1 MEILLNFFEE
11 TLINKNHFITS
22 NLRRFYDNW
31 KMKRMALNIIWGL
44 INITTLIFLTNIMI
58 AIHLELLW
66 LAFVILYSA
75 VYWILSSLL
84 IDTLIGDEIDNKM
97 SHFI

>member
-31 KMKRMALNIIWGL
+31 KMKRIALNIIWGL

-58 AIHLELLW
+58 AIHFELLW
-66 LAFVILYSA
+66 LSFLILYSA

-97 SHFI
+97 SHLI

>member
-11 TLINKNHFITS
+11 TLIKKNSLTL
-22 NLRRFYDNW
+22 NLKSFFDNW
-31 KMKRMALNIIWGL
+31 KIKRAVLNIFWGL
-44 INITTLIFLTNIMI
+44 INITALIVATNIMI

-97 SHFI
+97 SHLI

>member
-11 TLINKNHFITS
+11 TLIKKNSFKS
-22 NLRRFYDNW
+22 NLKPFYINW
-31 KMKRMALNIIWGL
+31 KIKRTVLNIFWGL
-44 INITTLIFLTNIMI
+44 INITALIVATNIMI
-58 AIHLELLW
+58 AIHFELLW

-97 SHFI
+97 SHLI